1 MTLQRKFTNKKNPRN
16 KTMHVIVQPIKMQMN
31 SYKEIDI
38 YILDYKNKTDDN
50 NQ

>member
-16 KTMHVIVQPIKMQMN
+16 KTMHVIVQPIEMKMN

-38 YILDYKNKTDDN
+38 YILNYKTKQKKNR
-50 NQ
+50 